1 MSNATIIFLL
11 TLCIMILIC
20 IIVYQQFVF
29 HNGTKAKIHEISSK
43 LKELLDTDSDEKVT
57 VFTDNKALIELAT
70 QINRM
75 LEDRQKVKVE
85 YRRAEMAS
93 KKMLSN
99 ISHDIKTPMTVI
111 LGYLEI
117 MRLNGTQSNEMLQ
130 KVESTAQRV
139 MGLITQFFTLAKLEA
154 GDTDMPLERLNV
166 NEACRENILD
176 FYELLS
182 QKNFEVEINIPDHV
196 LYANANKDALQRI
209 MFNLISNAIRYGGDG
224 KYLGMF
230 LRADQAHIYIDIVDR
245 GRGIEKEFA
254 DSVFDRLFMMEDSR
268 NSAMQGS
275 ATSVLGGKYPS
286 KESSF
291 GGLILTDDFSLV
303 SPNYNH
309 EIQDTVRGF
318 YKLREE
324 LSDTTTL
331 LPREYEYEFL
341 SSREKSQATMDLG
354 DEYAK
359 LVLKDGDLEDNWNT
373 WVEEKMAVVQPVLD
387 QLNK

>member
-11 TLCIMILIC
+11 AICIAFLVC
-20 IIVYQQFVF
+20 IIVYQQFAF
-29 HNGTKAKIHEISSK
+29 HAGTKAKIHEISSK
-43 LKELLDTDSDEKVT
+43 LKALLDTGSDEKVT

-130 KVESTAQRV
+130 KTENTAHRV
-139 MGLITQFFTLAKLEA
+139 MELITQFFTLAKLEA

-166 NEACRENILD
+166 NEACRENVLD

-182 QKNFEVEINIPDHV
+182 KKEFEVEIDIPDQV
-196 LYANANKDALQRI
+196 LYANANKDAIQRI
-209 MFNLISNAIRYGGDG
+209 LFNLISNAIRYGSEG
-224 KYLGMF
+224 KYLGVF
-230 LRADQAHIYIDIVDR
+230 LRTDQTHIYIDIVDK

-254 DSVFDRLFMMEDSR
+254 DSVFDRLFTMEDSR
-268 NSAMQGS
+268 NSAMQGNG
-275 ATSVLGGKYPS
+275 LGLTIAKNLALQMGS
-286 KESSF
+286 DITLESQ
-291 GGLILTDDFSLV
+291 
-303 SPNYNH
+303 PY
-309 EIQDTVRGF
+309 Q
-318 YKLREE
+318 K
-324 LSDTTTL
+324 TTFTITL
-331 LPREYEYEFL
+331 
-341 SSREKSQATMDLG
+341 K
-354 DEYAK
+354 
-359 LVLKDGDLEDNWNT
+359 
-373 WVEEKMAVVQPVLD
+373 KMTY
-387 QLNK
+387 

>member
-1 MSNATIIFLL
+1 MSNAIIIFLL

-85 YRRAEMAS
+85 YRRAE
-93 KKMLSN
+93 
-99 ISHDIKTPMTVI
+99 MTVI

-230 LRADQAHIYIDIVDR
+230 LWADQAHIYIDIVDR

-268 NSAMQGS
+268 NSAMQGNGLGLTI
-275 ATSVLGGKYPS
+275 AKNLALQLGGDITL
-286 KESSF
+286 ESH
-291 GGLILTDDFSLV
+291 
-303 SPNYNH
+303 PH
-309 EIQDTVRGF
+309 QKTVF
-318 YKLREE
+318 
-324 LSDTTTL
+324 TITL
-331 LPREYEYEFL
+331 
-341 SSREKSQATMDLG
+341 K
-354 DEYAK
+354 
-359 LVLKDGDLEDNWNT
+359 
-373 WVEEKMAVVQPVLD
+373 KMAY
-387 QLNK
+387 